1 MFSVENAEHHGRE
14 TRCMELQWAYSL
26 TIVVCSAVSTLPL
39 CAQVPTDVTP
49 ELVQR
54 GSGPFDG
61 GRYREV
67 HVPNKPADR
76 SGAVTVSTDSLRHPI
91 SQKARG
97 MLQKALRAMDSGDHH
112 AAIKQLTLTLAK
124 YPDSAAYVH
133 SLLGVEY
140 MRTERYQ
147 DAMNSFEQAA
157 ALLPHDAV
165 NRYNLGLSLVC
176 NGVLDRGELEVQ
188 RAIQLDPTNTTM
200 GSLYFYLQ
208 ERKKSEPKQLAAG
221 ESALDQLRQ

>member
-1 MFSVENAEHHGRE
+1 
-14 TRCMELQWAYSL
+14 MELQWAYSL

-39 CAQVPTDVTP
+39 CAQVPTDIAP
-49 ELVQR
+49 ELARR

-61 GRYREV
+61 AQHREV
-67 HVPNKPADR
+67 HVPIKLTDR
-76 SGAVTVSTDSLRHPI
+76 GGATTVSADSLRHPI

-140 MRTERYQ
+140 MRTERYH
-147 DAMNSFEQAA
+147 DAMNSFEQATV
-157 ALLPHDAV
+157 LLPHDAV

-188 RAIQLDPTNTTM
+188 RAIELDPTNTTM
-200 GSLYFYLQ
+200 QSLYLYLQ
-208 ERKKSEPKQLAAG
+208 ERKKLQPKQLAAG
-221 ESALDQLRQ
+221 EPALDQLRQ

>member
-1 MFSVENAEHHGRE
+1 
-14 TRCMELQWAYSL
+14 MELQWAYSL
-26 TIVVCSAVSTLPL
+26 TMIVCSAVTTLPV
-39 CAQVPTDVTP
+39 CAQVPTDVAP
-49 ELVQR
+49 ELARR
-54 GSGPFDG
+54 GSGPFDEAQ
-61 GRYREV
+61 YREV

-76 SGAVTVSTDSLRHPI
+76 GSAATVSADSLRHPI

-97 MLQKALRAMDSGDHH
+97 MLQKALRAMDSGDHY

-124 YPDSAAYVH
+124 HPDSAAYVH

-157 ALLPHDAV
+157 VLLPHDAV
-165 NRYNLGLSLVC
+165 TRYNLGLSLVC

-188 RAIQLDPTNTTM
+188 RAIQLDPTNSRM
-200 GSLYFYLQ
+200 QSLYFLLQ
-208 ERKKSEPKQLAAG
+208 ERKELQPKQLAAG
-221 ESALDQLRQ
+221 EPALHQLFQRSAGVQAETPRQ